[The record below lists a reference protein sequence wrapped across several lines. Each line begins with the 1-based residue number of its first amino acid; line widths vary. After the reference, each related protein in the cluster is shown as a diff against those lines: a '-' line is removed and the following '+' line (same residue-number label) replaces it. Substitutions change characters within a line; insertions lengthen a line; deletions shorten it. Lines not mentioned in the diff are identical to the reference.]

1 MPRVTP
7 PVPDVPG
14 HLWSPKHPSPS
25 VLSAR
30 NSSSRRTRIGR
41 SGVWVCVQC
50 CKLTG
55 MGVGDL
61 LWLQSFRGASAPRA
75 LACWQNGTW
84 GQRRA
89 GQGPSRGRAR
99 AGRAEQAGALVPRAW
114 LSADAPFLLFKLHPH
129 PPGVGGSLGALGK
142 RSPEAS
148 LLVSFLLFCI
158 HTFFFFFSSE
168 EISSPVYLSSL
179 LFFFSLIRLF

>member
-1 MPRVTP
+1 M
-7 PVPDVPG
+7 G
-14 HLWSPKHPSPS
+14 
-25 VLSAR
+25 
-30 NSSSRRTRIGR
+30 G

-99 AGRAEQAGALVPRAW
+99 AGRAEQAGALAPRAW